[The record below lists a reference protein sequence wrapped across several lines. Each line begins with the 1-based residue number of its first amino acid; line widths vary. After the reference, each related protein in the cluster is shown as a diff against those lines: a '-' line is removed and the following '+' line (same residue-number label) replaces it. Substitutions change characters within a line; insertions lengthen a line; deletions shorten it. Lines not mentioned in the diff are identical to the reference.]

1 MGFFDFLKKKDIQS
15 NINIK
20 TTLKDESNKN
30 INLSKEELEHQIAFK
45 KCMLNSTAS
54 SRGLFPHE
62 ILMLTYAHSFA
73 QSGNSFQ
80 GFWYYQYHVKNPQE
94 ILNSLEERGF
104 IKPGSLEATL
114 EHEPVVTLKS
124 ELKSMGLKQTGKKAD
139 LVLRLVTE
147 GDITDLNNRYN
158 NRRFQLTEI
167 GKSELKDNE
176 YIAYIHKK
184 SRYDLDMWTLNQLMN
199 EPPDMS
205 YRDKIWGFFNK
216 QSLKHYKARDFG
228 LYRNVRF
235 NMCDFLL
242 EEKKYSEGL
251 LFISETIY
259 YDLSGVE
266 NGFTENDES
275 NMFDIELEMYFPYEE
290 SCATI
295 PPGIL
300 RTLEVIIEAL
310 ELTEE
315 QLRDKLYT
323 NFKKFHLPRHL
334 FTIEECTEIVLAEL
348 HGDKENLKKIYD
360 VAEKRFRRNTP
371 FKV

>member
-15 NINIK
+15 NIDMK
-20 TTLKDESNKN
+20 TAPKEEYNKN
-30 INLSKEELEHQIAFK
+30 VNLSKEEIEHQIAFK

-62 ILMLTYAHSFA
+62 ILMLTYAHSFT

-104 IKPGSLEATL
+104 IEPGSLEATL

-124 ELKSMGLKQTGKKAD
+124 ELKSMGLKQTGKKVD

-167 GKSELKDNE
+167 GKSELKENE

-184 SRYDLDMWTLNQLMN
+184 SRYDLDIWILNQLMN
-199 EPPDMS
+199 EPPAMS
-205 YRDKIWGFFNK
+205 YRDKIWGFFNQ
-216 QSLKHYKARDFG
+216 QSMKHYKARDFG
-228 LYRNVRF
+228 LYRNDRF

-242 EEKKYSEGL
+242 EEKKYSEAL

-259 YDLSGVE
+259 YDLSGVG
-266 NGFTENDES
+266 NGYTENDDTY
-275 NMFDIELEMYFPYEE
+275 MYDIDLEMYFPYEE

-300 RTLEVIIEAL
+300 RLLEVITEAL
-310 ELTEE
+310 EITEE
-315 QLRDKLYT
+315 QLEIKLKTY
-323 NFKKFHLPRHL
+323 FKKFRLPRHL
-334 FTIEECTEIVLAEL
+334 FTIEESTEIVLAEI
-348 HGDKENLKKIYD
+348 HRDKESIKKIYD
-360 VAEKRFRRNTP
+360 VAEKRFRRNKP
-371 FKV
+371 K